1 MSISFKPPT
10 ESSTLQLF
18 LCMCMTMGKLSSGT
32 LGAMKADSAN
42 GITLLR
48 LQDIDIITPKTL
60 WLVLRTNKSEC
71 IDSVPYFH
79 KKIYMK
85 CNDYIRECEKDA
97 GRKKIHIGKVKI
109 A

>member
-42 GITLLR
+42 GITL
-48 LQDIDIITPKTL
+48 
-60 WLVLRTNKSEC
+60 
-71 IDSVPYFH
+71 H
-79 KKIYMK
+79 
-85 CNDYIRECEKDA
+85 
-97 GRKKIHIGKVKI
+97 
-109 A
+109 